1 MEGGRLSRPR
11 HCSRGA
17 QPVPKAVNR
26 SGCRDKHNRRR
37 CDLNLVPLTSQSD
50 ALTTRQF
57 YVRLF
62 GFCQCCSDDMRTM
75 CVCVGSPTDLTLELK
90 DTKKKS
96 SSSSSDAYMGCI
108 LIQCTLTTKSSLDYA
123 SQVRIV

>member
-1 MEGGRLSRPR
+1 M
-11 HCSRGA
+11 
-17 QPVPKAVNR
+17 PKAVNR

-50 ALTTRQF
+50 ALTTRPL
-57 YVRLF
+57 RPD
-62 GFCQCCSDDMRTM
+62 GWMMDDSSANFMFDCLVSVSAAVMICARCV

-123 SQVRIV
+123 SQVRTI